1 MLAFGSPNI
10 IYWISTS
17 MKKFLYNMWKDWS
30 DSQNEL
36 VAMGICHITSFNGY
50 FVFIDKDQYSR
61 YLKSKQ
67 KEKQNEH

>member
-1 MLAFGSPNI
+1 
-10 IYWISTS
+10 

-36 VAMGICHITSFNGY
+36 SAMGICHITSFNGY
-50 FVFIDKDQYSR
+50 FVFIDKNQYSR

>member
-1 MLAFGSPNI
+1 MC
-10 IYWISTS
+10 

-36 VAMGICHITSFNGY
+36 AAMGICHITSFNGY
-50 FVFIDKDQYSR
+50 FVFIDKNQYVR

-67 KEKQNEH
+67 KENQNEH

>member
-1 MLAFGSPNI
+1 
-10 IYWISTS
+10 

-36 VAMGICHITSFNGY
+36 TAMGICYITSFNGY
-50 FVFIDKDQYSR
+50 FVVIDKNQYNR

>member
-1 MLAFGSPNI
+1 MLAFGSPTV
-10 IYWISTS
+10 IYRISMC

-36 VAMGICHITSFNGY
+36 AAMGICHITSFNGY
-50 FVFIDKDQYSR
+50 FVFIDKNQYVR